1 MAQSSLVGIAADIV
15 LIVVAGLLGG
25 LLAQRLGQ
33 PLLVGYILAGVM
45 VGPHTAGP
53 TVVEIH
59 DIELLAE
66 IGVALLLF
74 ALGLEVSFRD
84 LRPVRRVAL
93 IGGPIQILLTAAFGY
108 GLGRTVLGWG
118 HEPALW
124 LGAMFSL
131 SSTMVV
137 IKILTAQGATRR
149 LSSRVMIGILVVQ
162 DLAVA
167 PLLILLPKL
176 GDLQNALPALA
187 QAVFQGAL
195 FLGAMVFLGTRLI
208 PVLLR
213 KVAGLNSRELFLV
226 TIVALGVGVGYGT
239 YLFGLSFALGAFV
252 AGMVLSESEFSHQA
266 LSNIVPLRDIFGL
279 LFFASAG
286 MLLDLALL
294 GTHFTQ
300 VAVTMGLV
308 LFFKASLIG
317 LVVRAFGYSEMVPWA
332 VGLGLSQV
340 GEFAFVLARAGQKG
354 GNLTEEEYALALTV
368 TLATMVLSP
377 GLARLAEPLHGVWRR
392 YRPVERPASVAHI
405 PSEGLE
411 GHVVVAGLGRSGRAA
426 VEVMRQVGLPFVVI
440 ELNHERAETAR
451 RQGLPVVWGDS
462 SGEKVLEA
470 AGVQK
475 ARLLLVAAADLL
487 AAWVRQYGVPKALYC
502 DWKNVYQR
510 QPTSREALE
519 GIKPETQFGR
529 MCTKLGIGIIAAS
542 SPQAKGRVERHHGT
556 HQDRLIKK
564 MRLRGIVDYE
574 AANRYLD
581 EEYLAEHNERFC
593 CEPAE
598 GADFHQAL
606 PGGTDLRGVFCLE
619 YERVVSNDQVV
630 RFENRCLQ
638 LKPKRN
644 QGVGAGAR
652 VTVQQWRD
660 QSLHVRFE
668 GHEIEH
674 EVIATPTPQ
683 LRTKPAPQ
691 GLVGAA
697 RKPAANHPWRRAV
710 LRKTRSANS

>member
-1 MAQSSLVGIAADIV
+1 MGQSSLVGIAADIV
-15 LIVVAGLLGG
+15 LIVVAALLGG

-53 TVVEIH
+53 TVVEID

-84 LRPVRRVAL
+84 LRPVRRVAV

-124 LGAMFSL
+124 LGAMVSL

-208 PVLLR
+208 PALLR

-266 LSNIVPLRDIFGL
+266 LSDIVPLRDIFGL

-286 MLLDLALL
+286 MLLDLALI

-300 VAVTMGLV
+300 VAVTIGMV

-392 YRPVERPASVAHI
+392 YRPVERPASVAHV

-475 ARLLLVAAADLL
+475 ARLLV
-487 AAWVRQYGVPKALYC
+487 V
-502 DWKNVYQR
+502 
-510 QPTSREALE
+510 
-519 GIKPETQFGR
+519 
-529 MCTKLGIGIIAAS
+529 
-542 SPQAKGRVERHHGT
+542 
-556 HQDRLIKK
+556 
-564 MRLRGIVDYE
+564 
-574 AANRYLD
+574 
-581 EEYLAEHNERFC
+581 
-593 CEPAE
+593 
-598 GADFHQAL
+598 AL
-606 PGGTDLRGVFCLE
+606 PDAVGTRLTVE
-619 YERVVSNDQVV
+619 Q
-630 RFENRCLQ
+630 
-638 LKPKRN
+638 
-644 QGVGAGAR
+644 AR
-652 VTVQQWRD
+652 HLNP
-660 QSLHVRFE
+660 SLHVVARALYYEHLSELNKLGVYEAVQPQFE
-668 GHEIEH
+668 AGLELARQVLLHYSVPTHEIQRFS
-674 EVIATPTPQ
+674 EVVRGDLYQPLRQGPLSRRYRELLTH
-683 LRTKPAPQ
+683 LRTAGDALELDWVTIPDAATVT
-691 GLVGAA
+691 GSTIGEVGI
-697 RKPAANHPWRRAV
+697 RKNTGASAVAV
-710 LRKTRSANS
+710 LRGEIATSNPGPDWVIEPGDMLALLGTAEQRAEARALLEEVNEVDEVQSG

>member
-1 MAQSSLVGIAADIV
+1 MGIAADIV

-53 TVVEIH
+53 TVVQIQ

-74 ALGLEVSFRD
+74 ALGLEISFRD

-108 GLGRTVLGWG
+108 GLGRTVLGWS

-124 LGAMFSL
+124 LGAIFSL
-131 SSTMVV
+131 SSTIVV
-137 IKILTAQGATRR
+137 IKILVSRGATRR
-149 LSSRVMIGILVVQ
+149 PSSRVMIGILVVQ

-176 GDLQNALPALA
+176 GDLQNALPELA
-187 QAVFQGAL
+187 KAVFQGTL

-208 PVLLR
+208 PALLR
-213 KVAGLNSRELFLV
+213 KVAGWNSRELFLV

-266 LSNIVPLRDIFGL
+266 LSDIVPLRDVFGL

-286 MLLDLALL
+286 MLLDPAFFW
-294 GTHFTQ
+294 THFWQ
-300 VAVTMGLV
+300 VAVTVGLIV
-308 LFFKASLIG
+308 FFKAFLIG
-317 LVVRAFGYSEMVPWA
+317 LVVRAFGYSEMAPWV

-340 GEFAFVLARAGQKG
+340 GEFSFVLARAGQKG

-392 YRPVERPASVAHI
+392 YWPVEEPASVAPI

-451 RQGLPVVWGDS
+451 RKGIPVVWGDS
-462 SGEKVLEA
+462 TREKVLEA
-470 AGVQK
+470 AGVHR
-475 ARLLLVAAADLL
+475 ARLLLVALPDAVGTRLT
-487 AAWVRQYGVPKALYC
+487 V
-502 DWKNVYQR
+502 
-510 QPTSREALE
+510 E
-519 GIKPETQFGR
+519 
-529 MCTKLGIGIIAAS
+529 
-542 SPQAKGRVERHHGT
+542 QARH
-556 HQDRLIKK
+556 
-564 MRLRGIVDYE
+564 V
-574 AANRYLD
+574 N
-581 EEYLAEHNERFC
+581 
-593 CEPAE
+593 P
-598 GADFHQAL
+598 
-606 PGGTDLRGVFCLE
+606 
-619 YERVVSNDQVV
+619 
-630 RFENRCLQ
+630 
-638 LKPKRN
+638 
-644 QGVGAGAR
+644 
-652 VTVQQWRD
+652 
-660 QSLHVRFE
+660 SLHVVARALYE
-668 GHEIEH
+668 GHLSELNELGVY
-674 EVIATPTPQ
+674 EAVQPQ
-683 LRTKPAPQ
+683 FEA
-691 GLVGAA
+691 GLELV
-697 RKPAANHPWRRAV
+697 RQV
-710 LRKTRSANS
+710 LRHYSIPTHEIHRFSEVVRGDLYRPLRQGPLSRRYRELLTHMRSVGDALELDWMTIPELATVAGATIGEVGIRKNSGASAVAVWRAEIITSNPGPDWVIEPGDQLALLGTPEQRAQARGLLERLREVDKVQSD